1 MVTEVHEQAQFE
13 ASGVEII
20 QDLGAVFIH
29 EAGNRLQ
36 FDDNLI
42 EADKIS
48 DKSLLEGMTFVFK
61 PQNSLRNERRSL
73 ESEFE
78 LQALL
83 KHRLEKST
91 AFFFIYLKTGTDDF
105 VGSFRIDKVV
115 HVFVYL
121 VCFVGYYCSVER
133 LLDARLRP
141 KIVSKGT
148 LHDQKVPFD

>member
-1 MVTEVHEQAQFE
+1 
-13 ASGVEII
+13 
-20 QDLGAVFIH
+20 
-29 EAGNRLQ
+29 
-36 FDDNLI
+36 
-42 EADKIS
+42 
-48 DKSLLEGMTFVFK
+48 MTFVFK
-61 PQNSLRNERRSL
+61 PKNLLRLERHSL

-83 KHRLEKST
+83 KHRREKST

-105 VGSFRIDKVV
+105 VGFFRIDKVV

-133 LLDARLRP
+133 LLEARLRA

-148 LHDQKVPFD
+148 LHNERVQFD